1 MFNKHGHSFS
11 PQLSVDTLTFL
22 LFLYIQQINKVSLRT
37 SLIGEE
43 WPSPRAR
50 SPSPDL
56 AGQSNFHKES
66 CRQLICATCQYHL
79 PVPTVPPISAH
90 SATYQYIAADH
101 CYLPVAISAALS
113 APISAHQSSL
123 ISAYQ

>member
-56 AGQSNFHKES
+56 AGQSNFHKPNDSYSADLLFREAINR
-66 CRQLICATCQYHL
+66 CP
-79 PVPTVPPISAH
+79 PVPERFARPPVISE
-90 SATYQYIAADH
+90 SMR
-101 CYLPVAISAALS
+101 LS
-113 APISAHQSSL
+113 
-123 ISAYQ
+123 